1 MAIFE
6 RGAGA
11 FVAERVMVADGSKA
25 EAAYERLV
33 EDGGNWRRVDAD
45 PAAEEE
51 ESTPDG
57 MPKKSAKQEAW
68 VEWAVKQGA
77 VLDEVSG
84 LKRDELIV
92 KYGGE

>member
-11 FVAERVMVADGSKA
+11 FVAERVMVADGSA
-25 EAAYERLV
+25 EQSEYERLV

-45 PAAEEE
+45 TAEE

-77 VLDEVSG
+77 VLDEVKD

>member
-11 FVAERVMVADGSKA
+11 FVAERVMVADGSD
-25 EAAYERLV
+25 EQDRYEQLV
-33 EDGGNWRRVDAD
+33 KDGGNWRRVDAAD
-45 PAAEEE
+45 DEEN
-51 ESTPDG
+51 TPDG

-77 VLDEVSG
+77 VLDEVKD